1 MVSGVLRLLVWQH
14 AKFQNP
20 AVWACP
26 SMCSGCGHS
35 PPLHMSAMSSCFQ
48 LSRFRELGKK
58 IVGTGRTYRF
68 AYLLIIAIV

>member
-1 MVSGVLRLLVWQH
+1 MVSGVLRLLIWQH

-35 PPLHMSAMSSCFQ
+35 PPLQ
-48 LSRFRELGKK
+48 LQR
-58 IVGTGRTYRF
+58 
-68 AYLLIIAIV
+68 AIAKGGSICPSVRLSVTLVVHT